1 MEFFQLCEM
10 YKLQWLKLNKYG
22 LTEEQFAFNLPY
34 KGWSSNPESDSA
46 DVRSCVEH
54 YSCIFKSG

>member
-1 MEFFQLCEM
+1 M